1 MSDVLKVTFTRL
13 IGFIDILNHM
23 GGKADVA
30 AISSKEQLE
39 LDDILAILETGQMLG
54 FIQVKSGDVSI
65 TEKGYSILAASP
77 RQQKIIL
84 KQTLMNLKPFQK
96 LVNLIKQS
104 KTGYITGTTRV

>member
-1 MSDVLKVTFTRL
+1 MSHVLKVTFTRL

-30 AISSKEQLE
+30 AISAKEQLE

-65 TEKGYSILAASP
+65 TERASP
-77 RQQKIIL
+77 HQQKL
-84 KQTLMNLKPFQK
+84 MLRETLMHILELRMELN
-96 LVNLIKQS
+96 
-104 KTGYITGTTRV
+104 